1 MSSMPDEPRREPGEL
16 VFSLLLLLASL
27 FLAWQAWTIARFT
40 SLSSAGVMPM
50 LATGAM
56 AAAGLVILGQ
66 TARRRPV
73 AEQGAVRRF
82 LAEITPPRLALFAA
96 MIVLYMLA
104 LEPAGF
110 LVSSFVFLFA
120 GMGFLHRRSL
130 ALSLVVSA
138 ASLAL
143 IWLVFRHV
151 FAVVLP
157 AGRLF

>member
-1 MSSMPDEPRREPGEL
+1 MPDQPDRQPGEL
-16 VFSLLLLLASL
+16 AFSLLLLVASL
-27 FLAWQAWTIARFT
+27 FLAWQAWTIAGFT

-50 LATGAM
+50 LATATM
-56 AAAGLVILGQ
+56 ALSGLVILGR
-66 TARRRPV
+66 TARRRAP
-73 AEQGAVRRF
+73 AGQGGGRRF

-120 GMGFLHRRSL
+120 GMAFLHRRSL
-130 ALSLVVSA
+130 LLSFVVST

-143 IWLVFRHV
+143 IWFVFRHV